1 MFFHMFRYSL
11 KMLVR
16 NRDILFWS
24 LVFPFVV
31 GTLLY
36 LLLARSFDV
45 EEKFHT
51 IPTAVVLQ
59 SEGEGYI
66 RLLQGAETAQGMPLL
81 EITETT
87 GEQAEDLLKRQKVKG
102 IIYIG
107 DSLALKVLESGREQS
122 LLHLIVN
129 RAQRCM
135 DLSLPWQGGEMFVE
149 EKGITGDDM
158 NCTMNFM
165 YAVIAL
171 SCLLSALMGCDRM
184 AKRRVCEYGAG
195 IRLYVAPLPEVKG
208 FLADFLVSAI
218 TGYAVVCLLFLYMRF
233 LLGIPMGNRYL
244 LIFLALM
251 AAVGCGVMLG
261 MFVGSLPIRR
271 ENDRLTVLTGSLL
284 VCCALD
290 DLMIEGIRDS
300 VEHTIPLV
308 NDINPAA
315 LISDALY
322 SLNLY
327 GTGSRFWADI
337 GKLGGETVLLALLC
351 LVIGRRRR
359 HAGL

>member
-1 MFFHMFRYSL
+1 MFFHMFRYSM

-24 LVFPFVV
+24 MVFPFVV

-51 IPTAVVLQ
+51 IPAAVVLQ
-59 SEGEGYI
+59 SEREEYI
-66 RLLQGAETAQGMPLL
+66 RLLREAETVQGMPLL
-81 EITETT
+81 DIVETR
-87 GEQAEDLLKRQKVKG
+87 GEQAEDLLKRHKVKG

-107 DSLALKVLESGREQS
+107 DSLALKVLESGSEQS

-129 RAQRCM
+129 RVQRCM
-135 DLSLPWQGGEMFVE
+135 ELSLPWKSGEMFIA
-149 EKGITGDDM
+149 EKGITGDEM
-158 NCTMNFM
+158 NCAMNFM

-184 AKRRVCEYGAG
+184 AKGCVCEYGTG
-195 IRLYVAPLPEVKG
+195 IRLRVAPLPQGKG
-208 FLADFLVSAI
+208 FLADFLVSVMA
-218 TGYAVVCLLFLYMRF
+218 GYAVVCLLFVYMRF
-233 LLGIPMGNRYL
+233 ILGIPVGNRYPV
-244 LIFLALM
+244 IFLAFI
-251 AAVGCGVMLG
+251 AAVGCGAALG
-261 MFVGSLPIRR
+261 MFIGSLPVRR
-271 ENDRLTVLTGSLL
+271 ESARLTVLTGTLL

-337 GKLGGETVLLALLC
+337 GKLCGEMVLLALLS
-351 LVIGRRRR
+351 LVAGRRR